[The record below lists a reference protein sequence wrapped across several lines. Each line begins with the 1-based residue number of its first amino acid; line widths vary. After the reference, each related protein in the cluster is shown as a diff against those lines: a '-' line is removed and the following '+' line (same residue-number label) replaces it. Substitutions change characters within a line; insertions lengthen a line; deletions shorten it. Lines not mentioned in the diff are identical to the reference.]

1 MTSNWRR
8 QQKAQLRQR
17 LYDVALEL
25 FRGQGYEA
33 TTVQQITERAGVGK
47 GTFFNHFPSKEHVV
61 VEWYDGITRESL
73 AEVRERAFGSAEEAV
88 SALVDA
94 TAVRAAAAPEL
105 VAIKARIAPASDLLA
120 AAERTQDAEMFA
132 FCIEQLRAG
141 KRGGELAAALDEGFF
156 AELLVAMLTGTSR
169 GWVAARHGFDLRE
182 VLRRRIAFLFRAA
195 RSPEPSGG

>member
-1 MTSNWRR
+1 MTANWRQ
-8 QQKAQLRQR
+8 QQKAQLRKR

-25 FRGQGYEA
+25 FRAQGYEA

-73 AEVRERAFGSAEEAV
+73 AEVRERAFGSAEEGV
-88 SALVDA
+88 CALVDA
-94 TAVRAAAAPEL
+94 MAARAAAAPEL

-120 AAERTQDAEMFA
+120 EAERTQDAEMST
-132 FCIEQLRAG
+132 FCTEHLQAG
-141 KRGGELAAALDEGFF
+141 KKRGELAADLDEEFF

-169 GWVAARHGFDLRE
+169 GWVAARHRFDLRE
-182 VLRRRIAFLFRAA
+182 VLRRRTAFLFRAA
-195 RSPEPSGG
+195 RCPEPAGG